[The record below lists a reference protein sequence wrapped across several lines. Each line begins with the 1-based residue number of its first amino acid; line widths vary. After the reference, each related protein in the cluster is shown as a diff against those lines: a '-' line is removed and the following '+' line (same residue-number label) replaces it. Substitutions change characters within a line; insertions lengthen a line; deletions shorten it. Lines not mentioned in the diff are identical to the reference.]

1 MPRFN
6 LILKIFA
13 VYAGLVG
20 FVTFPLFILEESAQ
34 MATFGTWAAKNTGNP
49 EHLLRG
55 VEVIDLCNRMT
66 IIINRT
72 AGWIQPLSFYSYEYW
87 VQGSQYYAD
96 SLRASILAQNPEVF
110 LGKEVEFEFSPKAIE
125 ILPDGR
131 HLLSNGQI
139 GVIVSNEIGLGKLK
153 VRGVVVQNEGRYWII
168 NN

>member
-49 EHLLRG
+49 EHLLKG
-55 VEVIDLCNRMT
+55 VKIIDMCNRMT
-66 IIINRT
+66 TIINH
-72 AGWIQPLSFYSYEYW
+72 AFGWIQPLSFYSYEYW
-87 VQGSQYYAD
+87 VLGSQSYAD

-110 LGKEVEFEFSPKAIE
+110 LGEEVEFEFSPKSIE
-125 ILPDGR
+125 VLPDGR
-131 HLLSNGQI
+131 HLLNNGQI
-139 GVIVSNEIGLGKLK
+139 HVVVNSTIGLGKLNVKGK
-153 VRGVVVQNEGRYWII
+153 VVHDNGR
-168 NN
+168 